1 MTKVIFFTAG
11 PVPTTNENAALAK
24 LNAQP
29 IDVVVRNGVEN
40 NAYGAGVEACDYV
53 AFVSPMTKPS
63 AYSGKTTYD
72 PDKPPVLSSIPSTQA
87 LVANG
92 QKYSGVTVTGT
103 GTFATY
109 TVANGVVTAIALS
122 SS

>member
-1 MTKVIFFTAG
+1 MTKVIFFTVG
-11 PVPTTNENAALAK
+11 PTPTSNENAAIAK
-24 LNAQP
+24 LRALP
-29 IDVVVRNGVEN
+29 VETVVRNGVEN
-40 NAYGAGVEACDYV
+40 NNYGAGPEACDYV

-63 AYSGKTTYD
+63 AYSAKTTFD
-72 PDKPPVLSSIPSTQA
+72 PDKPPVLSSLPSSA
-87 LVANG
+87 AVVSNG

-109 TVANGVVTAIALS
+109 TIANGVVTAIALS

>member
-11 PVPTTNENAALAK
+11 PLPTVNETAAIAKFNAL
-24 LNAQP
+24 P
-29 IDVVVRNGVEN
+29 VETVVRNGLEN
-40 NAYGAGVEACDYV
+40 NNYGAGPEECDFV
-53 AFVSPMTKPS
+53 AFVSPMTKPT
-63 AYSGKTTYD
+63 AYTAKTTFD
-72 PDKPPVLSSIPSTQA
+72 PDKPPALSSLPATSAI
-87 LVANG
+87 VANG

-109 TVANGVVTAIALS
+109 TVANGLVTAIALS

>member
-11 PVPTTNENAALAK
+11 PTPTTDENTAIAK

-40 NAYGAGVEACDYV
+40 NNYGAGPEDCDFV
-53 AFVSPMTKPS
+53 AFVSPMTKPP
-63 AYSGKTTYD
+63 AYSAKTTYD
-72 PDKPPVLSSIPSTQA
+72 PDKPPVLSSIPATQA